1 MYGMT
6 QNAVNALKAQKG
18 NRRNRN
24 KSDDLNLTSSPNEVR
39 TTNMTLAESLRFV
52 TVFMNSLL
60 KEVQFLHLYTE
71 KVSGLLLLSL

>member
-1 MYGMT
+1 M
-6 QNAVNALKAQKG
+6 NALKAQKG

-24 KSDDLNLTSSPNEVR
+24 KSDDLNLASSPNEVR

-71 KVSGLLLLSL
+71 KVLGLLLLST